1 MTNTELFKHLD
12 YRDFLR
18 KHIEEKKKT
27 SAGWSLAVWSRSLGL
42 SSTSSLT
49 KVLNGEREPG
59 EKITQ
64 SLIQYFHFGH
74 KEEIYFKDLIRLSK
88 IKSDPRLKS
97 VLMKQMDKLS
107 PSEMIRLLDDKT
119 FSIIKDWYCLAIRE
133 MLRLKDFKE
142 DPKWIA
148 KRMAFPLTEEQIKK
162 TITILLQ
169 QGLITRDSEGNL
181 LVGEGSLQTKND
193 KVSEAIQSY
202 HSQMLDNAKLALTTQ
217 HILEREF
224 NAETITINQSRIPE
238 AKELIRKFKSDFAR
252 MFEEAEG
259 DQTYQMQIQF
269 FSLTKEISNEIL
281 S

>member
-1 MTNTELFKHLD
+1 MNNTELFKFLD

-18 KHIEEKKKT
+18 QHIEDKKK
-27 SAGWSLAVWSRSLGL
+27 AAPQWSLAVWSRSLGL

-59 EKITQ
+59 EKITH
-64 SLIQYFHFGH
+64 SLVSYFKFDH
-74 KEEIYFKDLIRLSK
+74 KEEIYFKDFVRLSK

-97 VLMKQMDKLS
+97 VLIKEMGKLS

-133 MLRLKDFKE
+133 MLRLKDFQE
-142 DPKWIA
+142 NPQWIA
-148 KRMAFPLTEEQIKK
+148 KRLAFSVSEEQIKK
-162 TITILLQ
+162 TLHILLQ
-169 QGLITRDSEGNL
+169 QGMIVRDAEGKL
-181 LVGEGSLQTKND
+181 QIGEGSLQTRND

-202 HSQMLDNAKLALTTQ
+202 HTQMLEKAKEALLTQ

-224 NAETITINQSRIPE
+224 TAETITINQSQIPE
-238 AKELIRKFKSDFAR
+238 AKELIRKFKADFAR
-252 MFEEAEG
+252 LFEEAQG

>member
-1 MTNTELFKHLD
+1 MNNTELFKFLD

-18 KHIEEKKKT
+18 QHIEDKKK
-27 SAGWSLAVWSRSLGL
+27 AAPQWSLAVWSRTLGL

-59 EKITQ
+59 EKITH
-64 SLIQYFHFGH
+64 SLVSYFNFDH
-74 KEEIYFKDLIRLSK
+74 KEEIYFKDLVRLSK

-97 VLMKQMDKLS
+97 VLIKEMGKLS

-133 MLRLKDFKE
+133 MLRLKDFQE
-142 DPKWIA
+142 DPQWIA
-148 KRMAFPLTEEQIKK
+148 KRLAFSVSEEQIKK
-162 TITILLQ
+162 TLHILLQ
-169 QGLITRDSEGNL
+169 QGMIVRDAEGKL
-181 LVGEGSLQTKND
+181 QIGEGSLQTRND

-202 HSQMLDNAKLALTTQ
+202 HNQMLEKAKEALLTQ

-224 NAETITINQSRIPE
+224 TAETITINQSQIPE
-238 AKELIRKFKSDFAR
+238 AKELIRKFKADFAR
-252 MFEEAEG
+252 LFEEAQG

-269 FSLTKEISNEIL
+269 FSLTKEISHEIL

>member
-1 MTNTELFKHLD
+1 MTSTELFTYLD

-18 KHIEEKKKT
+18 KHIEEKKKAS
-27 SAGWSLAVWSRSLGL
+27 SAWSIAVWSRSLGL

-49 KVLNGEREPG
+49 KILNGEREPG
-59 EKITQ
+59 DKITH
-64 SLIQYFHFGH
+64 SLVSYFKFNY
-74 KEEIYFKDLIRLSK
+74 KEETYFKDLIRLSK

-97 VLMKQMDKLS
+97 VLIKQMDKLS

-133 MLRLKDFKE
+133 MLRLKDFQE
-142 DPKWIA
+142 DPKWIS
-148 KRMAFPLTEEQIKK
+148 KRLAFSLSEDQIKK
-162 TITILLQ
+162 TLNILEQ
-169 QGLITRDSEGNL
+169 QGLICRDSDGKL
-181 LVGEGSLQTKND
+181 SVGEGSLQTGND

-202 HSQMLDNAKLALTTQ
+202 HTQMLENAKLALTTQ

-252 MFEEAEG
+252 MFEETEG

>member
-1 MTNTELFKHLD
+1 MAQTELFQHLD

-18 KHIEEKKKT
+18 KHVEEKKKT
-27 SAGWSLAVWSRSLGL
+27 STGWSLAVWSRSLGL
-42 SSTSSLT
+42 NSTSSLT

-59 EKITQ
+59 DKITN
-64 SLIQYFHFGH
+64 SLVKYFHFNH
-74 KEEIYFKDLIRLSK
+74 KEENYFKDLIRLSK

-97 VLMKQMDKLS
+97 VLMNQMDKLS

-133 MLRLKDFKE
+133 MVRLKDFQE
-142 DPKWIA
+142 DPQWIA
-148 KRMAFPLTEEQIKK
+148 KRLAFPVTEDQIRK

-169 QGLITRDSEGNL
+169 QGLITRDNEGYL
-181 LVGEGSLQTKND
+181 QVGEGSLQTKND
-193 KVSEAIQSY
+193 KVSEAIQNY
-202 HSQMLDNAKLALTTQ
+202 HSQMLENAKLAITTQ

-238 AKELIRKFKSDFAR
+238 AKEFIRKFKADFAR

-269 FSLTKEISNEIL
+269 FSLTKEISHEIL